1 MSDLTGGGPSAPAG
15 NGRNNGRFRGAQG
28 VPGTGSP
35 SGIKGPRDIMREREA
50 REARKRAEQE
60 AKEAM
65 ERERAEEEAMQ
76 IQEANRRAAGGRAVA
91 AGAAQQQRGS
101 GEGGQ
106 RGSGGT
112 TGQRRSDNSQRSDR
126 RSGDR
131 VASGE
136 AGRRQDQPLQGV
148 GSGGRAVGGGEA
160 TASARPRPTQ
170 SQSQQQPRPV
180 QPDTMR
186 RPPQAQAPSTA
197 GPSNAPPPPEPAP
210 ATRSSFPH
218 AFERWET
225 LSAHWEGLTSYWI
238 RRLEANSEEIESN
251 ALSQQLSRQV
261 TDLSAAGANLFHAVV
276 ELQRLRASSER
287 KFQRWFFETRAD
299 IERGQEVQAVL
310 QNELEKERTEREAAI
325 AEAVNKERDKSDTEK
340 QLAEMRRELL
350 ISKEEAK
357 RAWEEL
363 GRREE
368 AERSRVAALRD
379 GQPVTIAGV
388 QVVPMMQGVPSAR
401 DRPATREGPYSGGP
415 IPASEPEG
423 PDSAYQEYSRTQR
436 ADPADPFVEQNAP
449 RSTRTETSVSSSHE
463 GYSQAPAVQ
472 PASTSGLYQ
481 HQHQDAS
488 LHPLER
494 EQAYEQS
501 VTSEGAF
508 SEGTEYQLNEHGEP
522 IRDALG
528 RKIPWSAVHSDDD
541 TDEYDV
547 EEQRERELAT
557 RQRYPQGSS
566 GVEYG
571 RGSTA
576 TAGGRLAP
584 SSQPG
589 DVDYSGAGY
598 GGEPQAEWSGVPR
611 HHHPTRLSDVME
623 EDDERSRTSASQLS
637 RRD

>member
-1 MSDLTGGGPSAPAG
+1 
-15 NGRNNGRFRGAQG
+15 
-28 VPGTGSP
+28 
-35 SGIKGPRDIMREREA
+35 
-50 REARKRAEQE
+50 
-60 AKEAM
+60 
-65 ERERAEEEAMQ
+65 
-76 IQEANRRAAGGRAVA
+76 
-91 AGAAQQQRGS
+91 
-101 GEGGQ
+101 
-106 RGSGGT
+106 
-112 TGQRRSDNSQRSDR
+112 
-126 RSGDR
+126 
-131 VASGE
+131 
-136 AGRRQDQPLQGV
+136 
-148 GSGGRAVGGGEA
+148 
-160 TASARPRPTQ
+160 
-170 SQSQQQPRPV
+170 V
-180 QPDTMR
+180 QPDTTR
-186 RPPQAQAPSTA
+186 RPTQIQAPTIA
-197 GPSNAPPPPEPAP
+197 GPSNAPQAEGTA

-238 RRLEANSEEIESN
+238 RRLEANSEEIENN

-299 IERGQEVQAVL
+299 IERGQEVQGVL
-310 QNELEKERTEREAAI
+310 QNELERERTERAAAI
-325 AEAVNKERDKSDTEK
+325 AEAVNRERDRSDVEK

-368 AERSRVAALRD
+368 AERGRVADLRD
-379 GQPVTIAGV
+379 GKPVTIGGV

-401 DRPATREGPYSGGP
+401 DRPSTREGPYSGGA

-423 PDSAYQEYSRTQR
+423 PDIAYHEYSRSQR
-436 ADPADPFVEQNAP
+436 AEPADPFVEQSAP
-449 RSTRTETSVSSSHE
+449 RSTRTETSVTSSHE

-494 EQAYEQS
+494 EQAYEHS

-508 SEGTEYQLNEHGEP
+508 SEGTEYHLNEHGQP
-522 IRDALG
+522 ILDAHG
-528 RKIPWSAVHSDDD
+528 KPIPWSAVHSDDD

-547 EEQRERELAT
+547 EEQRERELAN

-589 DVDYSGAGY
+589 DVDYSGADY
-598 GGEPQAEWSGVPR
+598 GGEPQAEWIGVPR
-611 HHHPTRLSDVME
+611 HHHPTRLSDVIE
-623 EDDERSRTSASQLS
+623 EDERSRTSASQLS